1 MNIPIFLFDLFVL
14 QLLSL
19 PLLFLPLFCMCKF
32 IDQFFNRKRMF
43 TFALVSFPCME
54 TCSNISFIFI
64 DELLA
69 EKEKYKGVSDELDMT
84 LNELSGY

>member
-1 MNIPIFLFDLFVL
+1 MCDVNFEFLFFLCVRFYYFHYYFVRVH
-14 QLLSL
+14 LLIKSECL
-19 PLLFLPLFCMCKF
+19 IFSSFLSFLSME
-32 IDQFFNRKRMF
+32 I
-43 TFALVSFPCME
+43 VSF
-54 TCSNISFIFI
+54 FFLFA